1 MSSARARPARTGV
14 CDPQDT
20 WTLSL
25 SLSEGV
31 IIVINDDVSAF
42 DPAEKTDK
50 VTTNMASDGASSIGC
65 NRREANVAEAAR

>member
-1 MSSARARPARTGV
+1 MDSF
-14 CDPQDT
+14 
-20 WTLSL
+20 

-50 VTTNMASDGASSIGC
+50 VTTNVASDGASSIGC
-65 NRREANVAEAAR
+65 NRREADVAEAAR

>member
-1 MSSARARPARTGV
+1 MSSARAGPARTGV

-20 WTLSL
+20 HGLSLSL

-31 IIVINDDVSAF
+31 FIVINDDVSAF

-50 VTTNMASDGASSIGC
+50 VTTNMA
-65 NRREANVAEAAR
+65 R